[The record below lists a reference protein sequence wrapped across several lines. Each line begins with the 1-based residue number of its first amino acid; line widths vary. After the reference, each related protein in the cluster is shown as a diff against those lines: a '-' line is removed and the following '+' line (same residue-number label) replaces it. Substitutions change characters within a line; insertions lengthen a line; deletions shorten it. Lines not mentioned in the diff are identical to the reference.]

1 MADIES
7 SQRDAVPEPIHDY
20 EEEVELIDV
29 LRVLWDRKWLIV
41 GGTVA
46 CGLLGLAGS
55 QLMVPMYEATVTMM
69 ISQPKL
75 QADQETALPT
85 SVPNLGTLIQNRTL
99 AARLLEELGVNDRLS
114 AADFVNDRLRVEQ
127 IRDTSMLSVHVQLE
141 RPDLAAE
148 AANRLA
154 ELAIELNRGLNQQET
169 LETRDF
175 IKDQLDEATT
185 RREALS
191 DQLIRFRTEASLE
204 TLRVEIQTLTSRLGW
219 LEADQFGYERNLRWQ
234 QQDQA
239 GERLAEAGDG
249 LLEFQRTVELPR
261 ARKELQIKLLDR
273 ERLEQQRTDL
283 SVEIEGLQARLAEAS
298 TQIETNER
306 FLEVPSSIQMDAPLT
321 VSGRDSARQGAP
333 PPASLRPDLMSP
345 LLNPTYQIL
354 EQHVVTARTTLSG
367 LRRQLEEVE
376 TKLETNS
383 EELEALQSDV
393 ADKESRL
400 EELERGFELARA
412 EYMRLTETSR
422 DGYEARLSVARTA
435 EEETRQRLAE
445 LQAELYGREVRLGGL
460 ELEHRLTE
468 SIYGELVSEY
478 EQARLRVAGRSAQL
492 QVVDPAVPPRDPVSP
507 RVPLNTLLA
516 LIAGGMLFTMLAFL
530 IEYVQAAEARD

>member
-1 MADIES
+1 MADIEGS
-7 SQRDAVPEPIHDY
+7 RPDAVPEPIHDY
-20 EEEVELIDV
+20 DDEVELIDV

-41 GGTVA
+41 GGTLA
-46 CGLLGLAGS
+46 CGLLGLAVS

-85 SVPNLGTLIQNRTL
+85 SVPNLRTLIQNRTL
-99 AARLLEELGVNDRLS
+99 AAQLLEELELDDSLSAGDFVDDRLS
-114 AADFVNDRLRVEQ
+114 VEQ
-127 IRDTSMLSVHVQLE
+127 IRDTSMLTVHVQLE
-141 RPDLAAE
+141 RPDLAAD

-154 ELAIELNRGLNQQET
+154 ALAIELNRGLNQQET

-175 IKDQLDEATT
+175 IKAQLDEAST

-191 DQLIRFRTEASLE
+191 DELIRFRTDASLE
-204 TLRVEIQTLTSRLGW
+204 TLRVEIETLTSRLGG

-261 ARKELQIKLLDR
+261 ARKELEIKLLDR
-273 ERLEQQRTDL
+273 ERLERQRTDL

-306 FLEVPSSIQMDAPLT
+306 FLEVPSSIQAPST
-321 VSGRDSARQGAP
+321 
-333 PPASLRPDLMSP
+333 ASLRPELLSP

-354 EQHVVTARTTLSG
+354 EQQVVTARTTLSG

-460 ELEHRLTE
+460 ELEHRLRE

-478 EQARLRVAGRSAQL
+478 ERSRLRVAGRSAQL
-492 QVVDPAVPPRDPVSP
+492 QVVDPAVPPQDPVSP
-507 RVPLNTLLA
+507 RALINTLLA

-530 IEYVQAAEARD
+530 IEYVQSSEPRDS